1 MNLKHKKILILSTG
15 DVNGAYEAMY
25 KIACILKSMNHDVVL
40 CVKNK
45 TKTDDFIIEYNNTKT
60 VSRIRRIFFHTIQSI
75 LYKVKLKQ
83 VLLIDSK
90 YGFFSKDEKSENINA
105 DHLIKKIGFI
115 PEFIFTGMTI
125 DFLNSTDLLNIY
137 NKTGAEVYNIT
148 VDMNHFTGGCHFS
161 WGCEGYIYGCSD
173 TCPAI
178 LNEDQKLLAK
188 QNFDIKYKNAQKANF
203 KVIAGSGLTLEQAE
217 MSKIYKNQDI
227 IYNVNSLID
236 TELLSPRNRK
246 VAKQIFNFEKIS
258 FIFYRVLKI

>member
-105 DHLIKKIGFI
+105 DHLIKK
-115 PEFIFTGMTI
+115 
-125 DFLNSTDLLNIY
+125 SWIY
-137 NKTGAEVYNIT
+137 
-148 VDMNHFTGGCHFS
+148 S
-161 WGCEGYIYGCSD
+161 
-173 TCPAI
+173 
-178 LNEDQKLLAK
+178 
-188 QNFDIKYKNAQKANF
+188 
-203 KVIAGSGLTLEQAE
+203 
-217 MSKIYKNQDI
+217 
-227 IYNVNSLID
+227 
-236 TELLSPRNRK
+236 
-246 VAKQIFNFEKIS
+246 
-258 FIFYRVLKI
+258 